1 MLMLMRS
8 EGGEAA
14 VNCDDEMIALA
25 CQFGTDA
32 CPSECK
38 GTEVDGEDETDGKVR
53 SGDLAVE
60 ADPATDRKILKT

>member
-25 CQFGTDA
+25 CQLGTDA
-32 CPSECK
+32 QL
-38 GTEVDGEDETDGKVR
+38 TVMMR
-53 SGDLAVE
+53 W
-60 ADPATDRKILKT
+60 